1 MRSVVLIK
9 QVPDSYGPI
18 QLDSRTGRIHRA
30 SGEQVFDE
38 VSERALE
45 VALQQRE
52 EHGGDVIALTMGPS
66 QAIETLRKAL
76 AMGADSGVHI
86 LDDCLE
92 GADSLLTSEVL
103 TGALRRLGFDLVVAG
118 DTSSD
123 GRGGVVPAMIA
134 ERLGVAQAT
143 YLSEVTV
150 VGDAVV
156 GERSTDFG
164 TQKVRAPLP
173 AVLSVTEKSAEPR
186 YPNFRGIMKAKK
198 KPVQVWSA
206 AELGVECPPASSQVA
221 SVSPRPTRQA
231 GVRVVDDG
239 TAARQLV
246 GFLSTSGLLQRG
258 VNHG

>member
-18 QLDSRTGRIHRA
+18 HLDARTGRIDRT

-52 EHGGDVIALTMGPS
+52 EHGGDVIVLTMGPR
-66 QAIETLRKAL
+66 QAIETLRKGL

-86 LDDCLE
+86 VDDSLE

-103 TGALRRLGFDLVVAG
+103 TAALRRLEFDLVLAG

-123 GRGGVVPAMIA
+123 GRGGIVPAMIA

-150 VGDAVV
+150 VGDSVI

-164 TQKVRAPLP
+164 IQKLRAPLP

-198 KPVQVWSA
+198 KPVEVWSA
-206 AELGVECPPASSQVA
+206 AELGVERLPAA
-221 SVSPRPTRQA
+221 SHTAAASPRPPRQA

-239 TAARQLV
+239 TAARQLAA
-246 GFLSTSGLLQRG
+246 FLSASGLLQRG
-258 VNHG
+258 ANHG